1 MKSNTEIKKGRG
13 ILNFSAPWCEPCKL
27 LGPVMDGL
35 ANEGVNVKK
44 VNIDYDVTL
53 VEKYGIKS
61 VPTLI
66 LTDTQGNEIKRSVG
80 GGDREGILNWFNS

>member
-1 MKSNTEIKKGRG
+1 MANKDNRG
-13 ILNFSAPWCEPCKL
+13 IIYFSAPWCEPCRL

-35 ANEGVNVKK
+35 KKEGVQVKD

-53 VEKYGIKS
+53 VEQYKVKS

-66 LTDTQGNEIKRSVG
+66 LTDMQGNEIKRSIG
-80 GGDREGILNWFNS
+80 GGDREGILKWFNS